1 MNANLCPREE
11 WDFINR
17 LRVFISK
24 IMLHNNQFKQRP
36 SMAEKNGDCIIEG
49 RDGRVEG
56 REESVMYFCRVYK
69 EREEEQDL
77 ISA

>member
-1 MNANLCPREE
+1 MQTFALEKTGISLTGLEYLFPKSCYIITNLNSDAARQE
-11 WDFINR
+11 
-17 LRVFISK
+17 
-24 IMLHNNQFKQRP
+24 
-36 SMAEKNGDCIIEG
+36 NGDSTIEG

-56 REESVMYFCRVYK
+56 REESVTYFCRVYK

>member
-1 MNANLCPREE
+1 MQTFALEKNGISLTGLEYLFSKSCSIITNLNSDPAWQE
-11 WDFINR
+11 
-17 LRVFISK
+17 
-24 IMLHNNQFKQRP
+24 
-36 SMAEKNGDCIIEG
+36 NGDCIIEG

-69 EREEEQDL
+69 EHEEEQEL